1 MNQND
6 ATVIVEERQQEIF
19 KKPEIAELQVLNE
32 VTIMRKDENM
42 SQMEIYVNN
51 VLLTVV

>member
-1 MNQND
+1 
-6 ATVIVEERQQEIF
+6 VILEEKQQSGRNEF
-19 KKPEIAELQVLNE
+19 TELQVLNE

-51 VLLTVV
+51 VLLTVVQGDG

>member
-1 MNQND
+1 MLSKRSNLS
-6 ATVIVEERQQEIF
+6 EI
-19 KKPEIAELQVLNE
+19 QVLNE

-51 VLLTVV
+51 VLLTIV